1 MQTDREREPQGPGPH
16 DKSVPFPIPDRIPII
31 PLPNTVFFPQT
42 YLPLHIFEP
51 RYRQMVN
58 DAAMGSKCIGVTL
71 LQEGWESDYYGN
83 PPIFPMGCVGR
94 IVSVQPLVDGRSN
107 ILLQGLER
115 FEIQTEHFDRP
126 YREANIKLTPRMSD
140 ARLDP
145 LVRTKL
151 VQTLEDFLKSRDDAP
166 TWRALFRVDVSGM
179 HAVGKAVSAGSRQPP
194 ATGSPPWRSAP
205 VHEARP
211 SWGEGLGL
219 MDRAVVIEVSR
230 LSKSYDGLKAVED
243 LSFQVYRG
251 EIFGLLGPNG
261 AGKSTTLR
269 TLITLL
275 HPTSGLARVLGHDTV
290 KDADVV
296 RQLIGYVPQ
305 ERAIDRFL
313 TGREHLELLA
323 ALYHLRKD
331 EGTKRIGE
339 LLKLVELEAH
349 ADRPAKTYSGGMKR
363 KLDIACGLLPNPQIL
378 FLDEPTLG
386 LDVQSRLR
394 IWDYVRM
401 LKARGMTVVMSTNYL
416 DEADQLCDRLAII
429 DAGKI
434 KTLGS
439 PTELKVGLGGDIVAL
454 TIHDANRLPSLA
466 EAVKGLPAIR
476 AVNITA
482 NGLDI
487 RVESPEKVLPAI
499 LETASRLDCHV
510 EFIEKHRPR
519 LDDVFIAH
527 TGRAIT
533 ESVPEAETT

>member
-1 MQTDREREPQGPGPH
+1 
-16 DKSVPFPIPDRIPII
+16 
-31 PLPNTVFFPQT
+31 
-42 YLPLHIFEP
+42 
-51 RYRQMVN
+51 
-58 DAAMGSKCIGVTL
+58 
-71 LQEGWESDYYGN
+71 
-83 PPIFPMGCVGR
+83 
-94 IVSVQPLVDGRSN
+94 
-107 ILLQGLER
+107 
-115 FEIQTEHFDRP
+115 
-126 YREANIKLTPRMSD
+126 
-140 ARLDP
+140 
-145 LVRTKL
+145 
-151 VQTLEDFLKSRDDAP
+151 
-166 TWRALFRVDVSGM
+166 
-179 HAVGKAVSAGSRQPP
+179 
-194 ATGSPPWRSAP
+194 
-205 VHEARP
+205 
-211 SWGEGLGL
+211 
-219 MDRAVVIEVSR
+219 MDRAVAIEVSH
-230 LSKSYDGLKAVED
+230 LSKTYDGHKAVED

-275 HPTSGLARVLGHDTV
+275 HPTSGFARVLGHDTV

-296 RQLIGYVPQ
+296 RHLIGYVPQ

-313 TGREHLELLA
+313 TGREHLQLLA
-323 ALYHLRKD
+323 ALYHLPKD
-331 EGTKRIGE
+331 EGARRIPE

-363 KLDIACGLLPNPQIL
+363 KLDIACGLLPNPKIL

-401 LKARGMTVVMSTNYL
+401 LKAQGMTVVMTTNYL

-454 TIHDANRLPSLA
+454 TIHDANRLPALA
-466 EAVKGLPAIR
+466 EALKGLSAIR
-476 AVNITA
+476 AVNITSR
-482 NGLDI
+482 GLDI

-499 LETASRLDCHV
+499 LETASRLDCRV
-510 EFIEKHRPR
+510 EFIQYHRPR

-533 ESVPEAETT
+533 ESVSEAETT